1 MTTADLA
8 DRYRAIPVAVLNDV
22 LVKAGRPHQVLSHEI
37 KALDGLPA
45 FAGPAF
51 CVRGE
56 RKMGGPGQA
65 DLRFEM
71 YRRFRSGSVL
81 VIASGGYRPS
91 GVLGENMTAALKA
104 RGCRGVVSD
113 GGYRDRESIAA
124 SGVPIR
130 AVFVSPVS
138 SGGNFAYVE
147 LDVSVALPGQTA
159 STVLVHAGDMVV
171 SDSDG
176 TIIVPA
182 RGLQTILEDTETV
195 MTIEDRTRELILQGE
210 DAERAYKAND
220 RFSHVRA
227 I

>member
-1 MTTADLA
+1 MTTSDLA

-22 LVKAGRPHQVLSHEI
+22 LVKAGKPHQVLNQEI
-37 KALDGLPA
+37 RALDGLPP

-56 RKMGGPGQA
+56 RKMGGPGQE

-71 YRRFRSGSVL
+71 YRRFRTGSVL

-91 GVLGENMTAALKA
+91 GVLGENMTASLKA
-104 RGCRGVVSD
+104 RGCRGIVSD

-124 SGVPIR
+124 SGIPVR
-130 AVFVSPVS
+130 AVFVTPVS

-147 LDVSVALPGQTA
+147 LDVSVSLPGQTS
-159 STVLVHAGDMVV
+159 STVRISGGDMVV
-171 SDSDG
+171 SDGDG
-176 TIIVPA
+176 TIIVPSH
-182 RGLQTILEDTETV
+182 GIETILEDAEKV
-195 MTIEDRTRELILQGE
+195 MTIEDRTRELILRGE
-210 DAERAYKAND
+210 DAEDAYKAND
-220 RFSHVRA
+220 RFSHIRP